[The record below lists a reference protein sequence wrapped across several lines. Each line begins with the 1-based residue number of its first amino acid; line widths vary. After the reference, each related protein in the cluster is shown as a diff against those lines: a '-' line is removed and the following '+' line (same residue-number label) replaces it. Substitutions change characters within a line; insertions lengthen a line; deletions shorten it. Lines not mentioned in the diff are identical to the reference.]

1 MSEEFA
7 QCPFCNWTKSSV
19 KNGDTYAYWVECS
32 DCGAE
37 GPVEDDEAEA
47 IAAWNHRAQPEPAA
61 PTVVEPEPVA
71 WMWQHEET
79 GHTGF
84 VSGGFDRAHFEK
96 HNPRLKII
104 APCYRHPPRTALTVD
119 QAIYALSSALAESKG
134 WLRDYSDGVIR
145 AAIDRRDDRT
155 ALTDEELERMYNA
168 HASYQE
174 CGPLISGWFDFA
186 RAIEAAHGIKEQ
198 T

>member
-1 MSEEFA
+1 MQGMVA
-7 QCPFCNWTKSSV
+7 
-19 KNGDTYAYWVECS
+19 
-32 DCGAE
+32 
-37 GPVEDDEAEA
+37 GPVFA
-47 IAAWNHRAQPEPAA
+47 
-61 PTVVEPEPVA
+61 T
-71 WMWQHEET
+71 
-79 GHTGF
+79 
-84 VSGGFDRAHFEK
+84 
-96 HNPRLKII
+96 
-104 APCYRHPPRTALTVD
+104 PPRAALTVD

-145 AAIDRRDDRT
+145 TAIDRRDDRT